1 MHTTHTWTA
10 NAQRPISNEVT
21 SEFQSGKAQATVG
34 LAAIEN
40 LSMEIHQLRYF
51 VAVANEGSF
60 SRAAAKVR
68 VAQPSLSQQIR
79 KLEAEVGQ
87 PLFDRLPRSVVLT
100 EAGRCL
106 IDYARQIL
114 ASIGDARRCVD
125 ELKGE
130 VAGGLAVGAIPTIA
144 PYVLPELIGK
154 FQKHYPAVTLEIVE
168 DVTDGITRRVEA
180 GELDVALA
188 STCQQSPT
196 LRREPLGN
204 EPLLALVPKGHP
216 LAKKPLV
223 TLDDLKSQR
232 FLLLHEMHCLSQ
244 QVNHLLAAR
253 RLRPEIALAG
263 SQLGTIA
270 NMVAAEIGV
279 SIVPQ
284 MMVKHQA
291 TPGCVSLPF
300 APPVPERELN
310 LLYNPLRFQSKAAA
324 TFRREAATALSSQD
338 SSIARN
344 AKQ

>member
-1 MHTTHTWTA
+1 
-10 NAQRPISNEVT
+10 
-21 SEFQSGKAQATVG
+21 
-34 LAAIEN
+34 
-40 LSMEIHQLRYF
+40 MEIHQLRYF
-51 VAVANEGSF
+51 VAVADEGNF

-106 IDYARQIL
+106 LEYARQIL

-125 ELKGE
+125 ELKGKI
-130 VAGGLAVGAIPTIA
+130 AGDVAVGAIPTIA
-144 PYVLPELIGK
+144 PYVPELVVR
-154 FQKHYPAVTLEIVE
+154 FQNHYPEVKLEIVE
-168 DVTDGITRRVEA
+168 DVTDGITRRIEA

-188 STCQQSPT
+188 STCQESPT
-196 LRREPLGN
+196 LRRERLGN
-204 EPLLALVPKGHP
+204 EPLLALVPEGHS
-216 LAKKPLV
+216 LAKKTLIE
-223 TLDDLKSQR
+223 LDDLKSER

-244 QVNHLLAAR
+244 QVNHLLEAR

-263 SQLGTIA
+263 SQLSTIA
-270 NMVAAEIGV
+270 NMVAAGIGI
-279 SIVPQ
+279 SIVPE

-291 TPGCVSLPF
+291 VPGCVSLPF

-324 TFRREAATALSSQD
+324 AFRQEAAAAFSSEEA
-338 SSIARN
+338 SVARDE
-344 AKQ
+344 KS

>member
-1 MHTTHTWTA
+1 
-10 NAQRPISNEVT
+10 
-21 SEFQSGKAQATVG
+21 
-34 LAAIEN
+34 
-40 LSMEIHQLRYF
+40 MEIHQLRYF
-51 VAVANEGSF
+51 VAVAEERSF

-114 ASIGDARRCVD
+114 TSIGDAQRCVD
-125 ELKGE
+125 ELKADISGK
-130 VAGGLAVGAIPTIA
+130 LAVGAIPTIA
-144 PYVLPELIGK
+144 PYVLPDLVGK
-154 FQKHYPAVTLEIVE
+154 FQKHYPEVTLEIVE
-168 DVTDGITRRVEA
+168 DVTEGITRRVEA

-188 STCQQSPT
+188 STCQQTPT
-196 LRREPLGN
+196 LRRESLGN
-204 EPLLALVPKGHP
+204 EPLLALAPEGHP
-216 LAKKPLV
+216 LAKKTLV
-223 TLDDLKSQR
+223 ELDDLKSQR

-244 QVNHLLAAR
+244 QVHHLLEAR

-263 SQLGTIA
+263 SQLGTIV
-270 NMVAAEIGV
+270 NMVAAEIGI

-291 TPGCVSLPF
+291 IPGCVSLPF

-324 TFRREAATALSSQD
+324 AFRQEAAAAFSPPD
-338 SSIARN
+338 ASIAHN
-344 AKQ
+344 AN

>member
-1 MHTTHTWTA
+1 
-10 NAQRPISNEVT
+10 
-21 SEFQSGKAQATVG
+21 
-34 LAAIEN
+34 
-40 LSMEIHQLRYF
+40 MEIHQLRYF
-51 VAVANEGSF
+51 VAVADEGSF

-106 IDYARQIL
+106 MDYARQIL

-130 VAGGLAVGAIPTIA
+130 IAGNLAVGAIPTIA
-144 PYVLPELIGK
+144 PYVLPELVVT
-154 FQKHYPAVTLEIVE
+154 FQKHYPQVTLEIVE
-168 DVTDGITRRVEA
+168 DVTSGITRRIEA
-180 GELDVALA
+180 GELDVAIA
-188 STCQQSPT
+188 STCQQTPT
-196 LRREPLGN
+196 LRRESLGA
-204 EPLLALVPKGHP
+204 EPLLALLPEGHP
-216 LAKKPLV
+216 MAKKALIE
-223 TLDDLKSQR
+223 LDDLKSQR

-244 QVNHLLAAR
+244 QVNHLLESR

-263 SQLGTIA
+263 SQLTTIA
-270 NMVAAEIGV
+270 NMVAAAIGV

-291 TPGCVSLPF
+291 TPGCVSRPF

-324 TFRREAATALSSQD
+324 AFRQEAAAALSSEG
-338 SSIARN
+338 SSIAGDAN
-344 AKQ
+344 

>member
-1 MHTTHTWTA
+1 
-10 NAQRPISNEVT
+10 
-21 SEFQSGKAQATVG
+21 
-34 LAAIEN
+34 
-40 LSMEIHQLRYF
+40 MEIHQLRYF
-51 VAVANEGSF
+51 VAVAEEESF

-87 PLFDRLPRSVVLT
+87 RLFDRLPRSVVLT

-114 ASIGDARRCVD
+114 ALIGDARRCVD

-130 VAGGLAVGAIPTIA
+130 VAGKVAVGAIPTIA
-144 PYVLPELIGK
+144 PYVLPELVVT
-154 FQKHYPAVTLEIVE
+154 FQEHYPEVTLEIVE
-168 DVTDGITRRVEA
+168 DVTEGVTRRIEA

-188 STCQQSPT
+188 STCRPSPT
-196 LRREPLGN
+196 LRRESLGT
-204 EPLLALVPKGHP
+204 EPLLVLVPEKHP
-216 LAKKPLV
+216 LAKKDFV
-223 TLDDLKSQR
+223 EFDDLKSLR

-244 QVNHLLAAR
+244 QVNHLLESR

-263 SQLGTIA
+263 SQLSTIA
-270 NMVAAEIGV
+270 NMVAASIGV

-284 MMVKHQA
+284 MMVKHHA

-310 LLYNPLRFQSKAAA
+310 LLCNPLRFQSKAAA
-324 TFRREAATALSSQD
+324 AFRREAAAALSSQNPSVAHD
-338 SSIARN
+338 
-344 AKQ
+344 AKE

>member
-1 MHTTHTWTA
+1 
-10 NAQRPISNEVT
+10 
-21 SEFQSGKAQATVG
+21 
-34 LAAIEN
+34 
-40 LSMEIHQLRYF
+40 MEIHQLRYF
-51 VAVANEGSF
+51 VAVADEGNF

-79 KLEAEVGQ
+79 KLEAEIGQ

-100 EAGRCL
+100 EAGRCF

-125 ELKGE
+125 ELTEAVTGK
-130 VAGGLAVGAIPTIA
+130 LAVGAIPTIA
-144 PYVLPELIGK
+144 PYVLPELVVK
-154 FQKHYPAVTLEIVE
+154 FQKDYPEVTLELVE
-168 DVTDGITRRVEA
+168 DVTDGITRRIDA

-188 STCQQSPT
+188 STCEPSPT
-196 LRREPLGN
+196 LRRQSLGN
-204 EPLLALVPKGHP
+204 EPLLALVPETDP
-216 LAKKPLV
+216 LATKTLV
-223 TLDDLKSQR
+223 ELDDLKSQR

-244 QVNHLLAAR
+244 QVHHLLDTR

-263 SQLGTIA
+263 SQLTTIA
-270 NMVAAEIGV
+270 RMVAAGIGV

-310 LLYNPLRFQSKAAA
+310 FLNNPLRFQSKAAA
-324 TFRREAATALSSQD
+324 AFCREAATVLAGKD
-338 SSIARN
+338 SSVPDDPKN
-344 AKQ
+344 

>member
-1 MHTTHTWTA
+1 
-10 NAQRPISNEVT
+10 
-21 SEFQSGKAQATVG
+21 
-34 LAAIEN
+34 
-40 LSMEIHQLRYF
+40 MEIHQLRYF
-51 VAVANEGSF
+51 VAVADEGNF

-68 VAQPSLSQQIR
+68 VAQPSVSEQIR
-79 KLEAEVGQ
+79 KLEAEIGQ

-106 IDYARQIL
+106 LDYARQIL

-125 ELKGE
+125 ELKGK
-130 VAGGLAVGAIPTIA
+130 VAGDVAVGAIPTIA
-144 PYVLPELIGK
+144 PYVLPELVVT
-154 FQKHYPAVTLEIVE
+154 FQKHYPDGTLHVVE
-168 DVTDGITRRVEA
+168 DVTAVIARRVEA

-188 STCQQSPT
+188 STCQRSPT
-196 LRREPLGN
+196 LRVQLVGN
-204 EPLLALVPKGHP
+204 EPLLALVPEGHS
-216 LAKKPLV
+216 LAKQTLI

-244 QVNHLLAAR
+244 QVNHLLESR

-263 SQLGTIA
+263 SQLTTIA
-270 NMVAAEIGV
+270 NMVAAEIGI

-291 TPGCVSLPF
+291 IPGCVSLPF

-324 TFRREAATALSSQD
+324 AFRQEAAAAFSCQD
-338 SSIARN
+338 SSIAPN
-344 AKQ
+344 AK

>member
-1 MHTTHTWTA
+1 M
-10 NAQRPISNEVT
+10 EV
-21 SEFQSGKAQATVG
+21 
-34 LAAIEN
+34 
-40 LSMEIHQLRYF
+40 HQLRYF
-51 VAVANEGSF
+51 VAVADEGSF

-114 ASIGDARRCVD
+114 ALIGDARRCVD

-130 VAGGLAVGAIPTIA
+130 VAGKVAVGAIPTIA
-144 PYVLPELIGK
+144 PYVLPELVVT
-154 FQKHYPAVTLEIVE
+154 FQKHYPDVVLEIVE
-168 DVTDGITRRVEA
+168 DVTDSITRRIEA

-188 STCQQSPT
+188 SSCRPSPT
-196 LRREPLGN
+196 LRRESVGA
-204 EPLLALVPKGHP
+204 EPLLALVPEKHP
-216 LAKKPLV
+216 LAKKDV
-223 TLDDLKSQR
+223 VELDDLKSQR

-244 QVNHLLAAR
+244 QVNQLLESR

-263 SQLGTIA
+263 SQLSTIA
-270 NMVAAEIGV
+270 NMVAASIGV

-284 MMVKHQA
+284 MMVKHYA

-310 LLYNPLRFQSKAAA
+310 FLSNPRRFQSKAAA
-324 TFRREAATALSSQD
+324 AFRREAAAALSAKD
-338 SSIARN
+338 LSIIPV
-344 AKQ
+344 AKE